1 MSGPVK
7 DDADNNKRNIA
18 SMYAPR
24 WARDAATDAAEAA
37 LGAAAN
43 LRRVLPAA
51 PQLKDPELRLR
62 EASPFEGDM
71 AMQELRAWPALEPV
85 AVPGPPSQDSRRS
98 VLPFVA
104 WVSAAAGA
112 AALVAV
118 IAGVAAPDWLRGVE
132 DGTKSFWAR
141 MFGTGASLSTAK
153 VAEPET
159 ARVANQPVALPEPV
173 AAGTRIAA
181 PAVTA
186 APAAAPPAIAAP
198 AAAPPAA
205 APPAIAV
212 PAVVAPAVVA
222 LPPQAAALTPPSAP
236 AAIAAPVRSLERE
249 EIAALYA
256 RGEQMITR
264 GEIAGAR
271 LVFTRAAEAGD
282 ARSAL
287 ALGAS
292 YDPDVLRKLGVLG
305 VVGDSARARD
315 WYAKA
320 SGLGSREAEQRIEL
334 MAHGR

>member
-1 MSGPVK
+1 MSIPIK
-7 DDADNNKRNIA
+7 NDNDADNGERNIA
-18 SMYAPR
+18 SKYAPR
-24 WARDAATDAAEAA
+24 WARDAATDAADAA

-51 PQLKDPELRLR
+51 PQLKDPEVRLR
-62 EASPFEGDM
+62 EAAPFEGDVF
-71 AMQELRAWPALEPV
+71 QELRAWPTLDPV
-85 AVPGPPSQDSRRS
+85 AVPGPPSQGSRGP

-104 WVSAAAGA
+104 WVSAAVGA

-118 IAGVAAPDWLRGVE
+118 IAGVAAPEWLRGAE
-132 DGTKSFWAR
+132 DGTKAFWAR
-141 MFGTGASLSTAK
+141 MFGTSPSLNGPGL
-153 VAEPET
+153 AEQET
-159 ARVANQPVALPEPV
+159 ARVANQPVAMPEPV

-181 PAVTA
+181 PPVA
-186 APAAAPPAIAAP
+186 APAVIAAP
-198 AAAPPAA
+198 VIAAP
-205 APPAIAV
+205 I
-212 PAVVAPAVVA
+212 VAA
-222 LPPQAAALTPPSAP
+222 LPPQAAAVTPPPESS
-236 AAIAAPVRSLERE
+236 AIAPPVRSLERE

-287 ALGAS
+287 ALGAT

-305 VVGDSARARD
+305 VVGDAAHARE

-320 SGLGSREAEQRIEL
+320 SSLGSREAAQRIEL